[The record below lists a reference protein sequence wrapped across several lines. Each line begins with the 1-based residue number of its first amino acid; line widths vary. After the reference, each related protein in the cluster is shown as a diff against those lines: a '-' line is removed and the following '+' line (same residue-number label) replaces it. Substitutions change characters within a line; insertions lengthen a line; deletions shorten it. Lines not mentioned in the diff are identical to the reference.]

1 MNPFPQFLFV
11 AQSTA
16 NLKPEEACVRI
27 HKSGRKIPL
36 HPHAGKG
43 TMARSRNVIGTG
55 RPIVEL
61 PVRLV
66 AIAFAF
72 CLRILPYFAAF
83 CRGKSFIFFVCNSI
97 RGLIIRRSQ
106 VRVLPPPPIKSITSA
121 RGELLSLSPVRLASG
136 LRVVAGL
143 LRGCCGVV
151 ATFSSRTRSS
161 RSTNP
166 RRGGA
171 ELQSWATAS
180 SRHFLPTPIRHT
192 TERRMLAHRSVMK
205 VLVCCH
211 RNVVEVHIRQVPV
224 AVLMVVEVDTDGL
237 TLVGSQVKGLLGPR
251 ATVGADLHDL
261 RQQGA
266 RRVLYLGLLPVVRN
280 RVGGGRQ
287 IGRASCRERV

>member
-36 HPHAGKG
+36 HPHSGKG

-121 RGELLSLSPVRLASG
+121 RGIPVTFSSAPC
-136 LRVVAGL
+136 VWVA
-143 LRGCCGVV
+143 GCCGFQLPNQGQ
-151 ATFSSRTRSS
+151 ADRPTREGAGQNFSLGPRH
-161 RSTNP
+161 
-166 RRGGA
+166 RRGTSCPP
-171 ELQSWATAS
+171 QSG
-180 SRHFLPTPIRHT
+180 TPKNAACL
-192 TERRMLAHRSVMK
+192 RMRRSVMK

-211 RNVVEVHIRQVPV
+211 RNVVEVHIRQAPV

-261 RQQGA
+261 RQQ
-266 RRVLYLGLLPVVRN
+266 VPEEFCTW
-280 RVGGGRQ
+280 
-287 IGRASCRERV
+287 ASCQSYVIVSVVEGQYQKVRVALVTVLGMVIVW

>member
-27 HKSGRKIPL
+27 HKSRRKIPL
-36 HPHAGKG
+36 RPHAAKG
-43 TMARSRNVIGTG
+43 RMARSRNIIGTA
-55 RPIVEL
+55 RPIAGL

-83 CRGKSFIFFVCNSI
+83 CRGKSFISFVCNSI

-121 RGELLSLSPVRLASG
+121 RGIPVTFSSAPC
-136 LRVVAGL
+136 VWVA
-143 LRGCCGVV
+143 GCCGFQLPNQGQ
-151 ATFSSRTRSS
+151 ADRP
-161 RSTNP
+161 NP
-166 RRGGA
+166 RRGRA

-192 TERRMLAHRSVMK
+192 KERRMLAHAALSDESLSVLSPKRRRGTYTSSPRSR
-205 VLVCCH
+205 L
-211 RNVVEVHIRQVPV
+211 
-224 AVLMVVEVDTDGL
+224 DG
-237 TLVGSQVKGLLGPR
+237 R
-251 ATVGADLHDL
+251 
-261 RQQGA
+261 
-266 RRVLYLGLLPVVRN
+266 
-280 RVGGGRQ
+280 
-287 IGRASCRERV
+287 

>member
-27 HKSGRKIPL
+27 HKSRRKIPL
-36 HPHAGKG
+36 RPHAAKG
-43 TMARSRNVIGTG
+43 RMARSRNIIGTA
-55 RPIVEL
+55 RPIAGL

-83 CRGKSFIFFVCNSI
+83 CRGKSFISFVCNSI

-121 RGELLSLSPVRLASG
+121 RGIAVALSSAACVW
-136 LRVVAGL
+136 VA
-143 LRGCCGVV
+143 GCCGVV

-161 RSTNP
+161 RSANP

-171 ELQSWATAS
+171 ELQSWAPAS
-180 SRHFLPTPIRHT
+180 ARRFLPTPIRHT
-192 TERRMLAHRSVMK
+192 KERRMLAHAALSDESLSVLSPKRRRGTHTSSPRSR
-205 VLVCCH
+205 L
-211 RNVVEVHIRQVPV
+211 
-224 AVLMVVEVDTDGL
+224 DG
-237 TLVGSQVKGLLGPR
+237 R
-251 ATVGADLHDL
+251 
-261 RQQGA
+261 
-266 RRVLYLGLLPVVRN
+266 
-280 RVGGGRQ
+280 
-287 IGRASCRERV
+287 